1 MVDRPNRGLEK
12 LQSNLSSPRFT
23 GVFRRAQ
30 NCDRTGS
37 VRDAK
42 TLDLAARQGGIVLR
56 AQALEVGH
64 TPASIRHRLEFGGW
78 TNPYRGVYR
87 VLPPGDEVQ
96 QLTAAIHALP
106 DAVVSHESAAR
117 LLGVGNVPATE
128 ATVTVHASTTHRFE
142 EVRVRRAVAG
152 VADAHRVSIDGLPT
166 TTVPRTLIDL
176 AADLHPPVWEE
187 LAGECVVSGRTSL
200 VEMRRVA
207 SAVCKQGKPGSALI
221 NDFLADAEASRSRL
235 ERKVAVLLAP
245 LGPIAQY
252 PAPWNPDLRLDFAFP
267 EAKVAVEVDGYRF
280 HANRKR
286 FDADRQ
292 RDRDALRAGWQIIRV
307 TWTDVRERPEEIL
320 ATILACIRRAK
331 HGLATP

>member
-1 MVDRPNRGLEK
+1 M
-12 LQSNLSSPRFT
+12 
-23 GVFRRAQ
+23 
-30 NCDRTGS
+30 
-37 VRDAK
+37 
-42 TLDLAARQGGIVLR
+42 LR
-56 AQALEVGH
+56 AQALDLGH
-64 TPASIRHRLEFGGW
+64 TPASIRHRLECGNW

-96 QLTAAIHALP
+96 QLTAAVHALP

-117 LLGVGNVPATE
+117 LLRLGNVPATD

-152 VADAHRVSIDGLPT
+152 VADTHRMSVGGLPA

-200 VEMRRVA
+200 VAMRQVA
-207 SAVCKQGKPGSALI
+207 ADVCKQGKPGSALV

-235 ERKVAVLLAP
+235 EREVAALLAP
-245 LGPIAQY
+245 LAPVAQY

-267 EAKVAVEVDGYRF
+267 DAKVAVEVDGHRF
-280 HANRKR
+280 HATRAR
-286 FDADRQ
+286 FDADRR
-292 RDRDALRAGWQIIRV
+292 RDRDAIRSGWQIIRV

-320 ATILACIRRAK
+320 ATVLACIRRAR
-331 HGLATP
+331 HGLTRS